1 MRRASTCLAV
11 LGLTAFGLAAFGLS
25 AVTAAAEVPTPKIS
39 KFKAKA
45 VPIPKPGGGTYK
57 ETGNIFGAGAAIEV
71 EYEFEG
77 TGYGPSAGNPAGGIP
92 PLSGVNFYLPAGTK
106 LHTAG
111 FATCTKEKLEKEGA
125 QGCPTKSQASP
136 LGAALGEVYFGSE
149 RVPEEATLQ
158 GFFAPGGNLLFFT
171 KYHSGAV
178 NPSAPLGA
186 PAAVEIVSPG
196 HFVASSGKYS
206 KEFIGEVP
214 KVETVKGAPLASG
227 QIDQGRDR
235 RGVHERQGTGLLR
248 HDPADV
254 PERRLSAEDRSDL
267 RRRIRRGTRIRPAG
281 ENRDGRIQGA
291 VSHETS
297 EEEKVDACE

>member
-11 LGLTAFGLAAFGLS
+11 LGLTVFGLAALGLP
-25 AVTAAAEVPTPKIS
+25 AVASAEVPTPKIS
-39 KFKAKA
+39 KFRAKA

-92 PLSGVNFYLPAGTK
+92 PLSGVNFYLPKGTI

-125 QGCPTKSQASP
+125 KGCPTKSQASP

-196 HFVASSGKYS
+196 HFVASSGLYS

-214 KVETVKGAPLASG
+214 KVETVKGAPLASVKLIKVETG
-227 QIDQGRDR
+227 AAFMKGKELVSYGTIPLTCPKG
-235 RGVHERQGTGLLR
+235 GFPLKTEVTFGGEYGGEREFGL
-248 HDPADV
+248 PAKTV
-254 PERRLSAEDRSDL
+254 TAEYKAPCPTKKL
-267 RRRIRRGTRIRPAG
+267 
-281 ENRDGRIQGA
+281 
-291 VSHETS
+291 
-297 EEEKVDACE
+297 KKKK